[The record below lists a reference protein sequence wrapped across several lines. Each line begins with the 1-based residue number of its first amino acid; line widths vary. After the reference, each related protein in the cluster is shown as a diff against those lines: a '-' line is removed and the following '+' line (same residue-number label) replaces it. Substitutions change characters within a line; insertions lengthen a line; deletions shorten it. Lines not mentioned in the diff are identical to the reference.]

1 MKMFSLLAVVL
12 TLGLSLPI
20 ADAEA
25 AKRFGGGKSTGM
37 QRQMNTPDKAP
48 TAAPAQSAA
57 AAPATGAAGAAAAP
71 ARSKW
76 MGPLAGLAAGL
87 GLAAL
92 ASHFGFG
99 EELANMMMIGLLVLG
114 VVLVIGFVMRK
125 RMGAQAPAMAGAGA
139 GAGSRPMQYS
149 ASGAPQSAPASRPFD
164 VNMPGSSAGTAAANL
179 APATA
184 ARSIPAD
191 FDVQGFARNA
201 KVNFIRL
208 QAANDAGNLDDIRE
222 FTTPEMFAEI
232 KMSIDERGG
241 AKQFTDVVSINADVL
256 EVAEEANRYVVSV
269 RLTGT
274 IREDGANA
282 EPVDE
287 IWHLTK
293 PRDGASGWLLA
304 GIQQAQ

>member
-12 TLGLSLPI
+12 TLGLALPM

-57 AAPATGAAGAAAAP
+57 VAPAAGAAGAAAAP

-76 MGPLAGLAAGL
+76 MGPIAGLAAGL

-99 EELANMMMIGLLVLG
+99 EALANMMMIGLLILA
-114 VVLVIGFVMRK
+114 VVLVIGFIMRK
-125 RMGAQAPAMAGAGA
+125 RMGAQTPAMAGAGA
-139 GAGSRPMQYS
+139 GPMQYS
-149 ASGAPQSAPASRPFD
+149 ASGAPQGGPASRPLD
-164 VNMPGSSAGTAAANL
+164 LGVPGSSAGPL
-179 APATA
+179 APVAATT

-191 FDVQGFARNA
+191 FDVQGFARSA

-241 AKQFTDVVSINADVL
+241 AGQFTDVVSINADVL
-256 EVAEEANRYVVSV
+256 EVAEEASRYVVSV

-287 IWHLTK
+287 IWHLVK
-293 PRDGASGWLLA
+293 PCDGASGWLLA